1 MTTSDVGLERSARP
15 PRRGCMTLESQ
26 PQAPGESATQVLSQS
41 LAIEGDSAPRAG
53 GQTMVRLLSNAMV
66 SAVVAMVAI
75 GIYDVAVR
83 QPRTP
88 RLAVVDVA
96 RLYELAHERAT
107 RNALMAVDAIQA
119 PGTSASAP
127 NTAVLAGEALS
138 QFYRT
143 PEEFGPALS
152 NTMKELSEECRCTL
166 VAMSTVFGAD
176 TTIPDYT
183 DVVAT
188 LLGLAQAPTAQAGD
202 GGRR

>member
-1 MTTSDVGLERSARP
+1 MIP
-15 PRRGCMTLESQ
+15 QSQ
-26 PQAPGESATQVLSQS
+26 PQAPGEPAPQALSQS
-41 LAIEGDSAPRAG
+41 LAIEGDAALRGG
-53 GQTMVRLLSNAMV
+53 GQTMVRLLSYAIV
-66 SAVVAMVAI
+66 SGVVAMVAI

-96 RLYELAHERAT
+96 RLYELAHEKAS

-127 NTAVLAGEALS
+127 STAALAGEALS
-138 QFYRT
+138 QFYRM

-152 NTMKELSEECRCTL
+152 NTMKELSKECRCTL

-176 TTIPDYT
+176 STIPDYT
-183 DVVAT
+183 EVVAT
-188 LLGLAQAPTAQAGD
+188 LLGLAQARTTQAGD